1 MEFQLAKKTKGY
13 LTGLSLVTI
22 LIFWLSLTKYP
33 VSTTRDFLLLVVFT
47 VIAESLVIF
56 TPNHGGVTLSFG
68 VILPVAVLFGPTS
81 AMLCGALGNLLSVYK
96 LEGQYKHLFN
106 IELYKTVGNTANY
119 MISSAVC
126 SYFYIL
132 LNGQVG
138 IQNVYSTMVFMMISA
153 LVYVV
158 VNITFTNLFISFLI
172 EHNWKEVWRENFSGL
187 IPNVLGVS
195 AVSIIIAL
203 AYLNFGIE
211 SIIVLFFPYLLI
223 RYSFQL
229 VFDMRQAYLN
239 TIKALSSALEEKDP
253 YTKGHSERVE
263 KYSAM
268 LAREVGAKVDF
279 QQLQYAAI
287 FHDIGKIGIYD
298 TILNKPGKL
307 TDEEFDLIKQHPGKG
322 MNILGNV
329 GFLKKATEIIGAHH
343 EYLDGSGYPKGLKE
357 NQIPLESKIIT
368 VVDIYDAVTTDRPYR
383 KALTDEEAIEIL
395 RKESGT
401 RLDPGLVEAFIKLQ
415 KEGRLVE

>member
-1 MEFQLAKKTKGY
+1 MAPLNKQTKIFLTAVVFIALA
-13 LTGLSLVTI
+13 LSVFL
-22 LIFWLSLTKYP
+22 FMKYP
-33 VSTTRDFLLLVVFT
+33 IRWQFDFFGFIIFT

-56 TPNHGGVTLSFG
+56 TPNRGGVTLGFG
-68 VILPVAVLFGPTS
+68 LILPVGIIFGPSS
-81 AMLCGALGNLLSVYK
+81 AIICAAIGNLLAVYK
-96 LEGQYKHLFN
+96 MNGEYKHLLS
-106 IELYKTVGNTANY
+106 IEAFKTIANTSNY
-119 MISSAVC
+119 VISAGLS
-126 SYFYIL
+126 SYFYTLI
-132 LNGQVG
+132 NRGIG
-138 IQNVYSTMVFMMISA
+138 IQSVYNSMLLMLLSAMVFI
-153 LVYVV
+153 VT
-158 VNITFTNLFISFLI
+158 NIFITGNFIIKLTD
-172 EHNWKEVWRENFSGL
+172 HDAKEVWKENFSGL

-195 AVSIIIAL
+195 AISIIIAL

-229 VFDMRQAYLN
+229 VFDMREAYLN

-263 KYSAM
+263 KYSAL
-268 LAREVGAKVDF
+268 LAKELGLNIDM

-307 TDEEFDLIKQHPGKG
+307 TEEEFEMIKQHPVKG

-343 EYLDGSGYPKGLKE
+343 EYLDGSGYPKGLKSFE
-357 NQIPLESKIIT
+357 IPIEAKIIT

-383 KALTDEEAIEIL
+383 KALSEEEAIDIL
-395 RKESGT
+395 RKEAGT
-401 RLDPGLVEAFIKLQ
+401 RLDPLLVDAFIKLHR
-415 KEGRLVE
+415 EGRLIK